1 MKKTVT
7 KEATK
12 PEATEEVK
20 AHIPMPPKQVEN
32 TNPNQAEEK
41 KTSTKRPRVPK
52 ATDLGKLAPR
62 AQKDFVSKNAVEN
75 INLMPDATA
84 KKTSNNKDLNPSYGK
99 VPE

>member
-7 KEATK
+7 KETAKLETK
-12 PEATEEVK
+12 EEVK
-20 AHIPMPPKQVEN
+20 ASIPRPPKQAEN

-52 ATDLGKLAPR
+52 ATDLGKLAHR
-62 AQKDFVSKNAVEN
+62 EQKDFVSKNAVEN

-84 KKTSNNKDLNPSYGK
+84 KKTSTNKDLNPSYGK

>member
-7 KEATK
+7 KETAK
-12 PEATEEVK
+12 PEAIEEVK
-20 AHIPMPPKQVEN
+20 APIPKPKQAEN
-32 TNPNQAEEK
+32 TNPNQVGEK
-41 KTSTKRPRVPK
+41 KTTKRPRVPK

-62 AQKDFVSKNAVEN
+62 EQKDFIAKNAVEN
-75 INLMPDATA
+75 INSLPEAA